1 MVFFSLPSTL
11 SLPTL
16 RARAGFA
23 LMASC
28 LVAFTALATD
38 LRLQGPVTRTDI
50 PISAW
55 FHLHAQPAFTALA
68 SAVSQLHGTTGI
80 LLMALGAALAFAYRR
95 QTQWLPLL
103 AMCVPGGLVLNWLV
117 KHAFQRARPA
127 VDPFAATL
135 ASYSFPSGHAAGATV
150 WWGFVLLVW
159 FAWERRPGRRAAAC
173 VIAITMI
180 LLTGL
185 SRMVL
190 GLHYLS
196 DVLAAMAEG
205 AAWIVLSVAACQRLP
220 ARSRREHA
228 P

>member
-1 MVFFSLPSTL
+1 
-11 SLPTL
+11 
-16 RARAGFA
+16 
-23 LMASC
+23 MAFC
-28 LVAFTALATD
+28 VAAFTALATD
-38 LRLQGPVTRTDI
+38 LRLQGPVTRADI

-55 FHLHAQPAFTALA
+55 FHLHAQPAFA
-68 SAVSQLHGTTGI
+68 
-80 LLMALGAALAFAYRR
+80 AALALAYHR

-127 VDPFAATL
+127 FDPPAATL

-159 FAWERRPGRRAAAC
+159 FAWERQPGRRAAAC

-185 SRMVL
+185 SRMAL

-205 AAWIVLSVAACQRLP
+205 AAWIVLCVAACQRLP
-220 ARSRREHA
+220 SRLRQEGA

>member
-1 MVFFSLPSTL
+1 MAFSPRVPTLP
-11 SLPTL
+11 LPTV
-16 RARAGFA
+16 RARASFA
-23 LMASC
+23 WMAFC
-28 LVAFTALATD
+28 VAAFTALATD
-38 LRLQGPVTRTDI
+38 LRLQGPVTRADI

-68 SAVSQLHGTTGI
+68 SAVSHLHSTSGL
-80 LLMALGAALAFAYRR
+80 LLMAFAAALALAYHR

-127 VDPFAATL
+127 FDPPAATL

-159 FAWERRPGRRAAAC
+159 FAWERQPGRRAAAC

-185 SRMVL
+185 SRMAL

-205 AAWIVLSVAACQRLP
+205 AAWIVLCVAACQRLP
-220 ARSRREHA
+220 SRLRQEGA

>member
-1 MVFFSLPSTL
+1 M
-11 SLPTL
+11 
-16 RARAGFA
+16 A
-23 LMASC
+23 LC
-28 LVAFTALATD
+28 VVAFTALATD
-38 LRLQGPVTRTDI
+38 LRLQGPVTRADI
-50 PISAW
+50 PINAW
-55 FHLHAQPAFTALA
+55 FHLHARPAFTALA
-68 SAVSQLHGTTGI
+68 SAVSQLHSTPGI
-80 LLMALGAALAFAYRR
+80 LLMALAAALALAYHR
-95 QTQWLPLL
+95 QTQWLPVL
-103 AMCVPGGLVLNWLV
+103 AVSVPGGLVLNWLV

-127 VDPFAATL
+127 FDPPAATL

-159 FAWERRPGRRAAAC
+159 FAWEQRPGRRAAAC

-205 AAWIVLSVAACQRLP
+205 AAWMVLCVAACQRLP